1 MPDTPQSLFEA
12 GRLADAVP
20 AAIEAVKKQPTDKAA
35 RAFLAELLCFSGD
48 LERADKQLETL
59 SQQDPQSLIGFQ
71 IFRQLIR
78 AETYRGQCFEEGAVP
93 EFLFEPTPVLKLHL
107 QACIELRA
115 GDSGKAAALLAQAEA
130 ERVHVSGTC
139 DGEPFDDL
147 RDLDDVTASFFE
159 VAAAN
164 GKYYWV
170 PIERVELIVFQP
182 PKRASDLI
190 WRAAKLTVI
199 DGPEGDVFFPALYQG
214 TAKKGDDQLRLGR
227 GTSWFGGEGAPMQG
241 LGLRTLLVGERDK
254 TILDIRQLKFQ
265 TS

>member
-1 MPDTPQSLFEA
+1 MPETPYSLFEA

-35 RAFLAELLCFSGD
+35 RAFLAELFCFAGD

-78 AETYRGQCFEEGAVP
+78 AETYRAQCFEEGAVP
-93 EFLFEPTPVLKLHL
+93 EFLFEPSEGLKLHL
-107 QACIELRA
+107 KACIALRA
-115 GDSGKAAALLAQAEA
+115 GDPAEAATLLAQAESQ
-130 ERVHVSGTC
+130 RPHVSGVC
-139 DGEPFDDL
+139 DGVPFDDL

-170 PIERVELIVFQP
+170 PIERVEAITFQP
-182 PKRASDLI
+182 AKRASDLI
-190 WRAAKLTVI
+190 WRAAKLSVAE
-199 DGPEGDVFFPALYQG
+199 GPEGDVFFPAIYPATRQ
-214 TAKKGDDQLRLGR
+214 KGDDQLRLGR
-227 GTSWFGGEGAPMQG
+227 GTSWFGGEGSPVQG
-241 LGLRTLLVGERDK
+241 LGLRTFMLGDRDK
-254 TILDIRQLKFQ
+254 TILELREIKFQ
-265 TS
+265 ST